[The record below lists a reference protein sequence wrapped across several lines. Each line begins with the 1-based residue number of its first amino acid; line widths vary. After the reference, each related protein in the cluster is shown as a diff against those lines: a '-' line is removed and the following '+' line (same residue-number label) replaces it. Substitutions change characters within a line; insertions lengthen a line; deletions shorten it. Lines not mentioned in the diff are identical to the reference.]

1 MNPQRHEPQRPG
13 TDPAPKVRPDRDGQ
27 VRVEFISIGTE
38 LLKGRVRDDN
48 APALARILIDHG
60 AIVSRITVLED
71 NAETIAS
78 TLGRALERNPHM
90 VVTTGGLGP
99 ARDDRTI
106 LAVAA
111 ALHLPLAPNHDAKE
125 MIEATYREL
134 KRRKIVASSA
144 LNASREKMFML
155 PTGGVPIRNTVGV
168 APGVLCRLPGGGT
181 VLSLPGTPEE
191 ARSVLEL
198 AISEHKLTEE
208 KHYIA
213 RREVEA
219 PTSDE
224 SAVRPLLD
232 QLASEFPQIWFN
244 SRPIDPGRPVVISL
258 EATRSNLQEAVSA
271 VDDAVKRLLA
281 LAAGSP

>member
-1 MNPQRHEPQRPG
+1 MKPQQHEPQRPG
-13 TDPAPKVRPDRDGQ
+13 SGPAPKVRPDREGP

-48 APALARILIDHG
+48 APALARILTEHG
-60 AIVSRITVLED
+60 ATVSRFTVLED
-71 NAETIAS
+71 DVETIAT
-78 TLGRALERNPHM
+78 TLGRALERNPHL

-99 ARDDRTI
+99 ARDDRTL
-106 LAVAA
+106 LAVSD
-111 ALHLPLAPNHDAKE
+111 ALRLPLAQNHDAKQ
-125 MIEATYREL
+125 MIEAAYREL
-134 KRRKIVASSA
+134 KRRKLVLSSS

-155 PTGGVPIRNTVGV
+155 PTGGVPILNTVGI

-181 VLSLPGTPEE
+181 VLSLPGTPNE
-191 ARSVLEL
+191 ARAVLEL
-198 AISEHKLTEE
+198 AIAEHKLTDA
-208 KHYIA
+208 KHYVA

-232 QLASEFPQIWFN
+232 QLASEFPQIWLN

-258 EATRSNLQEAVSA
+258 EATGTNLQDAVTAVDEAVR
-271 VDDAVKRLLA
+271 RLLA